1 MTEEP
6 RERPSRSQWA
16 LALSIAPALFFAFW
30 DFRSE
35 IETTANSWIGV
46 IGYERTTRW
55 LLIPVYQNFVN
66 FGSPLP
72 LMSHISS
79 SPLALVGA
87 VLPLQLAQ
95 SLSAVVALFA
105 LGVTFITSP
114 LSTAFR
120 GPLAALLALVITLP
134 TAHYFFVNDW
144 SDEVL
149 ATCGLYILILVLTEF
164 MCLERAMDFRQAFA
178 LWVGVAL
185 ISLTHLGYLGAP
197 IISLVLLSLIG
208 MTLRVLRGHLTNKF
222 LLILML
228 SLVTA
233 IVGYLLF
240 DIRYLWE
247 NGVPSNPRPRSV
259 RSFVKE
265 ALTLGV
271 LPSIQSLRSGDLL
284 DATYLLAERRTL
296 FFLWPAMIIPA
307 TARLVRLRRSG
318 PLDQYHRAA
327 TVLLVTCLVLAALG
341 SLAGSSSYP
350 LRPSAD
356 YMFRDAILP
365 MAVIALALTRQRGSR
380 DEAMTNSRRS
390 RAGVKAVSVTVALIG
405 APALLWTLAT
415 ASLADE
421 QDSSEANSVCHSL
434 GEEATIWV
442 EAPIWYGEQ
451 PDNPLIQNDC
461 SLFQMI
467 EDGQYSVAGQLR
479 MRQTS
484 SDGDPAFEL
493 VNRTVE
499 AHPELL
505 TPLLNAHIVRADRSL
520 LSLPELPPEE
530 LAGVGAARYSRC
542 PAGACVLTLERSSS
556 SSVRLTWNHDAN
568 LRSSGAANLEDSGD
582 GYLLITG
589 MTDNG
594 VTITYSPPPLQKVS
608 VISAWVLFAAIPAGL
623 GAVWLARR
631 NSSRVRESVREAA
644 TNSS

>member
-55 LLIPVYQNFVN
+55 LGIPVYQNFVN

-72 LMSHISS
+72 LMSHIAS

-95 SLSAVVALFA
+95 SLSVVVALFA
-105 LGVTFITSP
+105 LGVTLITSP

-164 MCLERAMDFRQAFA
+164 MCLERTMDFRQAFA

-208 MTLRVLRGHLTNKF
+208 MTLRVLRGHLKNKF

-228 SLVTA
+228 SLVAA

-247 NGVPSNPRPRSV
+247 NGVSSNPRPRSV
-259 RSFVKE
+259 RSYVKE

-271 LPSIQSLRSGDLL
+271 LPSIESLRSGDLL
-284 DATYLLAERRTL
+284 DAAYLLAERRTL

-307 TARLVRLRRSG
+307 GARLVRFRRSG
-318 PLDQYHRAA
+318 PLDQHHRVAA
-327 TVLLVTCLVLAALG
+327 VLVVTCLTLAALG
-341 SLAGSSSYP
+341 SLAGTSSYP

-365 MAVIALALTRQRGSR
+365 MAVLALALTRRRSTS

-421 QDSSEANSVCHSL
+421 KDSSEATAVCHSL

-484 SDGDPAFEL
+484 SDEDPAFEL
-493 VNRTVE
+493 VNRTFE
-499 AHPELL
+499 AHPDLL

-520 LSLPELPPEE
+520 LTLPELPSAE
-530 LAGVGAARYSRC
+530 LAEAGAARYSRC
-542 PAGACVLTLERSSS
+542 LAGECVLTVDRTSSS
-556 SSVRLTWNHDAN
+556 PTRLIWNHDVN
-568 LRSSGAANLEDSGD
+568 LRSTGAANLEDSGD
-582 GYLLITG
+582 GYLIITNATG
-589 MTDNG
+589 SD

-608 VISAWVLFAAIPAGL
+608 VMSAWVLFAAIPAGL
-623 GAVWLARR
+623 GVVWFTRR
-631 NSSRVRESVREAA
+631 YSNRAHEFAPAAMSNSS
-644 TNSS
+644 